1 MNQFEVYN
9 KLEQLD
15 DEFWN
20 LMSDRATART
30 NEDLLNLKNRQDDL
44 QSWIESSLELKS
56 IGIERKNFF
65 LSKDSLDFDTQ
76 SNLILDYLSLVLKK
90 LRNSNVFILVKGL

>member
-20 LMSDRATART
+20 LMSDRANART

-76 SNLILDYLSLVLKK
+76 SNLILDHLSLAFKK
-90 LRNSNVFILVKGL
+90 IKKFECIYSC

>member
-9 KLEQLD
+9 ELEQLD

-20 LMSDRATART
+20 LMSDRANART
-30 NEDLLNLKNRQDDL
+30 NEDLLNLKNRQDNL

-76 SNLILDYLSLVLKK
+76 SNLILDFLSLAFKK
-90 LRNSNVFILVKGL
+90 IKKFECIYSC